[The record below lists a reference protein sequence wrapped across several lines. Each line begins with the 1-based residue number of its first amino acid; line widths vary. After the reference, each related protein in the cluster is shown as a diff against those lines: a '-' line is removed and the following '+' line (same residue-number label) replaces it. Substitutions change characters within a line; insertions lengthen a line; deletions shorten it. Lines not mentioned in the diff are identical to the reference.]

1 MRTIFVIF
9 FLLFFK
15 LAIGQVKFNTADDFK
30 NFIPENYAILD
41 IIIGDLNLDNVSD
54 AIMILKKNGEE
65 RLSDVIEN
73 PEKRPLIILL
83 RDANNE
89 LQLVRRNDNT
99 VYCYDCG
106 GVFGEPYQA
115 VSIYNGHFSV
125 EHYGGSSWRWT
136 RKITYNYSKK
146 DNEWY
151 LYEDSSVSFHASE
164 PEKVESKTKTAKDF
178 GKVRFEAFDIYN
190 EE

>member
-1 MRTIFVIF
+1 MRTIFIIF

-54 AIMILKKNGEE
+54 AIIILKKKGEE
-65 RLSDVIEN
+65 RLSDVIES

-89 LQLVRRNDNT
+89 LKIARRSDNT
-99 VYCYDCG
+99 VYCFDCG
-106 GVFGEPYQA
+106 GVFGDPYQA
-115 VSIYNGHFSV
+115 VSIDNGYFSV

-136 RKITYNYSKK
+136 RKITYNYSKQ

-164 PEKVESKTKTAKDF
+164 PEKVESKTKTVKDF